1 MKVNQEIRWQSGDH
15 TGGGDRLALARP
27 DWDKGELWQS
37 MDRLSQE
44 REFYR
49 QVLRL
54 GASEEIEPLVEQ
66 ALEVIVGLTGARQ
79 GYLELVDP
87 GDPVDG
93 CWCLAHGC
101 RQQDL
106 DAIREKIS
114 RGIIS
119 EAMESGRSVSTSSAL
134 LDPRFEKLESVKL
147 GQIEA
152 VLCAPIGAGHSIGVL
167 YLQGREEPGP
177 FSEEDVAN
185 TEVFAQQ
192 LYLLA
197 DRLLAQRRNDSVE
210 DYTRDLRCQYRL
222 DGVIGR
228 SAALGRALREAMLA
242 ASTDVTM
249 MITGESGTGKTQ
261 LARCIHVN
269 STRANE
275 PFVELNCAAI
285 PDTLAE
291 SELFGAS
298 KGSHSTA
305 TADAEGKIAAAGAGT
320 LFLDEIGELPL
331 PVQAKLL
338 QFLQSREYYPLG
350 ATSSR
355 RSGARIIAATN
366 GDLAEAVKAGRF
378 REDLLFRI
386 NAFGVRMPALY
397 ERREDIPELAAE
409 LCRQI
414 AEENGLPALDLSLN
428 AQSALQNIDL
438 PGNVRQLLNLVS
450 SGSIRAAGSNA
461 SQIQPHHLFP
471 ESSDAAVK
479 EDPNFIEATR
489 EFQRGLLVRTLRDSS
504 WNVTEASRRLDLARS
519 HVYNLIKSFG
529 LKRNH

>member
-1 MKVNQEIRWQSGDH
+1 
-15 TGGGDRLALARP
+15 
-27 DWDKGELWQS
+27 

-44 REFYR
+44 HEFYR

-54 GASEEIEPLVEQ
+54 GASEEIEPLVEH

-93 CWCLAHGC
+93 RWHLAHGC

-134 LDPRFEKLESVKL
+134 LDPRFEKRESVKL

-152 VLCAPIGAGHSIGVL
+152 VLCAPIGAHHSIGVL
-167 YLQGREEPGP
+167 YLQGRDESGP
-177 FSEEDVAN
+177 FSDGDVAN

-197 DRLLAQRRNDSVE
+197 DRLLSQRRDVSVD
-210 DYTRDLRCQYRL
+210 DYTRDLRARYRL
-222 DGVIGR
+222 DGVVGR

-249 MITGESGTGKTQ
+249 LVTGESGTGKTQ
-261 LARCIHVN
+261 LARCIHAN
-269 STRANE
+269 SARANE

-285 PDTLAE
+285 PETLAE

-305 TADAEGKIAAAGAGT
+305 TADSQGKIASAGAGT

-331 PVQAKLL
+331 PTQAKLL

-350 ATSSR
+350 ATASR
-355 RSGARIIAATN
+355 RSRARIIAATN
-366 GDLAEAVKAGRF
+366 GDLAEAVRAGRF

-386 NAFGVRMPALY
+386 NAFGVRMPSLG
-397 ERREDIPELAAE
+397 ERRDDIPELAE
-409 LCRQI
+409 SLCRQA
-414 AEENGLPALDLSLN
+414 AEENGLPVLGLSLN
-428 AQSALQNIDL
+428 AQTALRNIDL
-438 PGNVRQLLNLVS
+438 PGNVRQLFNIVS
-450 SGSIRAAGSNA
+450 SGTIRAAGSNA
-461 SQIQPHHLFP
+461 AQIQPQHLFP
-471 ESSDAAVK
+471 ESSEAAAY
-479 EDPNFIEATR
+479 EDLDFVESTR
-489 EFQRGLLVRTLRDSS
+489 QFQRDLLIRTLRDTS

-529 LKRNH
+529 LKREQ